1 MRLNYDYC
9 CLDESGMLRYMP
21 MILKDGDSY
30 RVNPPREVYA
40 AHGGYFKTATP
51 PEPVDGKAWIE
62 NEPKDW
68 AWNDEAMTVAVTYH
82 AEDVPE
88 SEPLPKRYNKYDLG
102 LAIEEAGLLDA
113 FLQLFEANAKL
124 KFHWNNAEEFEE
136 SDANFEAFKAAMVEA
151 FDEDKVAAILAKAE
165 VR

>member
-9 CLDESGMLRYMP
+9 RLDDNGILRYMP

-40 AHGGYFKTATP
+40 AHGGYFKTDAM
-51 PEPVDGKAWIE
+51 PEPVEGKMWVE

-68 AWNDEAMTVAVTYH
+68 VWDADAMTVAVTYH

-88 SEPLPKRYNKYDLG
+88 PEPIPKRYNKYNLG
-102 LAIEEAGLLDA
+102 IAIEEAGLIDA

-136 SDANFEAFKAAMVEA
+136 GDANFEAFKAAMITA
-151 FDEDKVAAILAKAE
+151 FDEDTVAEILAKAE